1 MKATA
6 PMSGGAGLGCLVLF
20 LLPFA
25 TVGVFTMGQGII
37 HATRGDWRNAAFLG
51 LFGLMFGL
59 VGVGGIVAAMRARR
73 NASEEEAR
81 RAKTPDTPWLWRPDW
96 AAGKIEDSNR
106 TTMYGAWAFAVL
118 WNLISIPSAVLGVQ
132 AAIEQQKYGVLFV
145 LLFPAVGI
153 GLAIWAIRATV
164 RFKRFGVSRLDLEA
178 IPAPL
183 GRSLRGTV
191 VAAGALDARDGLL
204 LTLTCL
210 RRVITGSGKN
220 RSTSERILWQEER
233 RATGR
238 QTRSAEGMVT
248 AIPVA
253 FDLPR
258 DGEPCDGSNPRD
270 MVLWRLAVS
279 AEVPGV
285 DYAAAFEVP
294 VFRTAES
301 DALPSGEP
309 PAEALPSEPFVQSP
323 ESRVRVTRN
332 RRGTEILYPAAR
344 NPGAAAGITAFLGIW
359 LGVLVALVVLDAPLL
374 FPLVFG
380 AIALLLVWIAAVSW
394 LGVTQVTVGVGAV
407 TVASGQIA
415 PTRERRLAAA
425 DISEVITKIGM
436 QAGSTP
442 YYDVVLV
449 SKDGKKVTAGAS
461 MRDKREAEWLAQ
473 TMRDALRG

>member
-1 MKATA
+1 
-6 PMSGGAGLGCLVLF
+6 
-20 LLPFA
+20 
-25 TVGVFTMGQGII
+25 
-37 HATRGDWRNAAFLG
+37 
-51 LFGLMFGL
+51 
-59 VGVGGIVAAMRARR
+59 
-73 NASEEEAR
+73 
-81 RAKTPDTPWLWRPDW
+81 
-96 AAGKIEDSNR
+96 
-106 TTMYGAWAFAVL
+106 MYGAWGFAVL
-118 WNLISIPSAVLGVQ
+118 WNLISVPSAVLGVK
-132 AAIEQQKYGVLFV
+132 AAIEQQKYAALFV
-145 LLFPAVGI
+145 LVFPAVGI
-153 GLAIWAIRATV
+153 ALAIWAIRATV

-191 VAAGALDARDGLL
+191 VAAGTLDARDGLL
-204 LTLTCL
+204 LTLTCV

-238 QTRSAEGMVT
+238 QTRGAEGMVT

-285 DYAAAFEVP
+285 DYAASFEVP

-309 PAEALPSEPFVQSP
+309 PAEVLPAEPFVQSP
-323 ESRVRVTRN
+323 SSRVRVTRN

-344 NPGAAAGITAFLGIW
+344 NPGAAAGITAFLVIW
-359 LGVLVALVVLDAPLL
+359 LGVVVALVVLDAPLL
-374 FPLVFG
+374 LSPRLRRDRAAPDLDRGGLVARRDSG
-380 AIALLLVWIAAVSW
+380 DRRGRRRHRGLRTDRADAGTAAGRGGHRRGDHEDRHAGGQHALLRRRA
-394 LGVTQVTVGVGAV
+394 GVEG
-407 TVASGQIA
+407 
-415 PTRERRLAAA
+415 REKGDGRF
-425 DISEVITKIGM
+425 
-436 QAGSTP
+436 GSI
-442 YYDVVLV
+442 
-449 SKDGKKVTAGAS
+449 
-461 MRDKREAEWLAQ
+461 RDKREAEWLAQ